1 MSDGDYRFTKTGTR
15 LDHDPAPEWRT
26 GWPTYQ
32 TLIEKAKQV
41 YQEGARDL
49 LLDFNGLSYISSAG
63 ILALHKT
70 ALLFR
75 GVTLAD
81 EEEGWE
87 SVRAVDRDRSS
98 GVQQHLKL
106 LNPQT
111 NVLHVLDVVGFTAFF
126 EISTDL
132 EEAVASV

>member
-1 MSDGDYRFTKTGTR
+1 MKITVSQKQGLVPITILHLNGALDGT
-15 LDHDPAPEWRT
+15 
-26 GWPTYQ
+26 TYQ

-98 GVQQHLKL
+98 GVQQHVKL
-106 LNPQT
+106 LNPQPG
-111 NVLHVLDVVGFTAFF
+111 VLHVLEVVGFMAFF
-126 EISTDL
+126 EIYTDL
-132 EEAVASV
+132 EKAVASF